1 MISEKKYTLPPGTQV
16 RQEDFGL
23 LFYTM
28 KGPRLYFL
36 PLKKWIKPSFF
47 KGQHSL
53 TQWMEKKGNLGK
65 ISALNLEKIKTSLE
79 QLCRKGV
86 IRECSNSSQWS

>member
-1 MISEKKYTLPPGTQV
+1 MSGSEKKYRMASGAQV

-36 PLKKWIKPSFF
+36 PVKTVLAPGFFSGEYSLLSWVENSDNKNRISDRYIK
-47 KGQHSL
+47 
-53 TQWMEKKGNLGK
+53 
-65 ISALNLEKIKTSLE
+65 NLEKSLD
-79 QLCRKGV
+79 QLIHKGV
-86 IRECSNSSQWS
+86 LLEC

>member
-1 MISEKKYTLPPGTQV
+1 MISEKKYMLSPGTQV

-36 PLKKWIKPSFF
+36 PLKQWIDPSFF
-47 KGQHSL
+47 QGRHTL
-53 TQWMEKKGNLGK
+53 NQWMEEKGIKSRITSCHFENIETG
-65 ISALNLEKIKTSLE
+65 LEKLSD
-79 QLCRKGV
+79 KGV
-86 IRECSNSSQWS
+86 ILEC